1 MPSVFLV
8 FVPGIMGTEL
18 WTAPARTGKCVWQ
31 ERIQTIAQTL
41 LLEPWMLDGHRI
53 LFPGQVF
60 SGRRFGYEPLFQFL
74 KSHGYKEGSSFLPF
88 GYDWRQPTSA
98 SGVHLSGVLKDQIG
112 LNDSQLVLIG
122 HSMGCLVIRA
132 ALSELTNA
140 GISVAK
146 VIELAPP
153 HRGCSKAFRQLHQ
166 FPNVHPLV
174 DALRA
179 WWLNTFAWI
188 DDAYASLTR
197 SLSGLWDLLPPEN
210 EDILVSQT
218 VGTPQSYAALDWPGW
233 SSSVEVSGEIPT
245 RRYELYAELVAK
257 GLGGLTVALAIG
269 DKIRTEYEFP
279 FSATPPFAVNFGA
292 AAGSQNI
299 YLGDGTVIAE
309 SSTWLANA
317 LDPDPNNPGRPNPS
331 HFYATNVDHFGII
344 SHPGVQQWLLGQ
356 IP

>member
-8 FVPGIMGTEL
+8 FVPGMMGTEL
-18 WTAPARTGKCVWQ
+18 WTAPARAGKCVW
-31 ERIQTIAQTL
+31 EESIQTVAHTL
-41 LLEPWMLDGHRI
+41 LLEPWMLEGHRI
-53 LFPGQVF
+53 LFPGKVF
-60 SGRRFGYEPLFQFL
+60 SGLRFGYESLFQFL
-74 KSHGYKEGSSFLPF
+74 KSQGYKEGNSFLPF

-98 SGVHLSGVLKDQIG
+98 SGVDLHRALKDQVDRS
-112 LNDSQLVLIG
+112 DSKLVLIG

-132 ALSELTNA
+132 ALSELTKA

-153 HRGCSKAFRQLHQ
+153 HRGSSKAFRQLNQ

-188 DDAYASLTR
+188 DDAYTLLTR

-210 EDILVSQT
+210 EDILVPQS
-218 VGTPQSYAALDWPGW
+218 VGTPPSYAALHWPGW
-233 SSSVEVSGEIPT
+233 SSSVEVSGEVPS
-245 RRYELYAELVAK
+245 RRYELYAELFAN
-257 GLGGLTVALAIG
+257 GLRGLTIALAIG

-279 FSATPPFAVNFGA
+279 FSVTAPFAVNFGA
-292 AAGSQNI
+292 AVGAQNI
-299 YLGDGTVIAE
+299 YLGDGTVIGE
-309 SSTWLANA
+309 SSTWLAG
-317 LDPDPNNPGRPNPS
+317 LDPDPNNPGRPNPA
-331 HFYATNVDHFGII
+331 HFYAADVDHFGII